1 MVPGLFE
8 SLNCRLRR
16 SRRMSSEPNS
26 DTAPG
31 QPLLVLRWLDALLT
45 WTSLI
50 FGGTALAVMT
60 GFSAWNVLIMRKAL
74 NSPIVGAED
83 LLVLTLVVIVALSVP
98 LGARTGAHIEIEI
111 LESRMS
117 AGFAKWSMILV
128 KLLGATLLAVM
139 AWRLWHAGQ
148 SAVRFGE
155 TTQQLL
161 ISFEPFYY
169 LLAISTAVYAV
180 VLALDVWQLLRSDTV
195 VPLKIGGDP
204 V

>member
-1 MVPGLFE
+1 MSTPSQKPRLIELLDRVLTLIALIGGGL
-8 SLNCRLRR
+8 
-16 SRRMSSEPNS
+16 
-26 DTAPG
+26 T
-31 QPLLVLRWLDALLT
+31 
-45 WTSLI
+45 LI
-50 FGGTALAVMT
+50 FMT
-60 GFSAWNVLIMRKAL
+60 GFSVWNVLVMRKAL

-83 LLVLTLVVIVALSVP
+83 LLLLALVVIVALSIP
-98 LGARTGAHIEIEI
+98 LGARTGAHIEIEV

-128 KLLGATLLAVM
+128 KLAGSVLLFFM

-169 LLAISTAVYAV
+169 LLSVAIAIYAV
-180 VLALDVWQLLRSDTV
+180 VLLLDIWQLLRAGRVIT
-195 VPLKIGGDP
+195 LKISGDGL
-204 V
+204 